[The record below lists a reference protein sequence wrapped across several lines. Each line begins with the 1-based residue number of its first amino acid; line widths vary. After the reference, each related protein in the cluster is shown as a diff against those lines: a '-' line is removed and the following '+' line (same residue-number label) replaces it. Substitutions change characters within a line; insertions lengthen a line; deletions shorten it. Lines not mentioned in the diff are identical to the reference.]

1 MELCSKCYQ
10 KSKPILI
17 LLLLLLVG
25 CNNDTKVKE
34 QVKFEK
40 IQVKK
45 SNLIQKPKAP
55 ELYID
60 IQPYEGLDDELSKY
74 IFKELSKVHPR
85 VSMLPLISLPQRAY
99 YKPRNRYR
107 ADTLIYLQKN
117 VAKPNHV
124 ILGLTHKDIST
135 DNNNIYDWGVMGLG
149 YQPGNACVVST
160 FRLKKMNLKEQFY
173 KVAIHELGHTQGL
186 DHCPNKTCLMTDAE
200 GKNNTDNEKG
210 FCEKCKSHLIKKG
223 FNL

>member
-17 LLLLLLVG
+17 FLLLLLAG
-25 CNNDTKVKE
+25 CNNDTQINERVKI
-34 QVKFEK
+34 EK
-40 IQVKK
+40 KQVKK

-74 IFKELSKVHPR
+74 IFKELSKVQPH
-85 VSMLPLISLPQRAY
+85 VSILPKIPLPSSAY
-99 YKPRNRYR
+99 YKPRNRYSS
-107 ADTLIYLQKN
+107 DTIIKLQKIA
-117 VAKPNHV
+117 AKPKHV
-124 ILGLTHKDIST
+124 ILGITSKDICS
-135 DNNNIYDWGVMGLG
+135 NSNGVYDYGIMGLG
-149 YQPGNACVVST
+149 YQPGNACVAST
-160 FRLKKMNLKEQFY
+160 SRLKKSNLKVQFY

-186 DHCPNKTCLMTDAE
+186 DHCPEKTCIMTDAK

-210 FCEKCKSHLIKKG
+210 FCKKCKSHLIKKG